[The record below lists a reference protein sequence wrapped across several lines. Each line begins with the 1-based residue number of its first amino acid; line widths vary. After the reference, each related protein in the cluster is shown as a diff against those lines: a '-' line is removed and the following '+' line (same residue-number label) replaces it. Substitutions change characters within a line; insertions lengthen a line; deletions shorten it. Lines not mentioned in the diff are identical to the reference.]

1 MTDQTPTPFPIT
13 DVLTV
18 AVPVSD
24 QDRALAFY
32 ADTLGFQTRRD
43 MSLPQFG
50 RWIEVA
56 PPGAAVTIALVPAR
70 ADAPSG
76 VQTGIRL
83 KTPDAAAV
91 HQALQAGGAHVS
103 ELLTWPGVPPMFTVD
118 DQDGNGLTIVEAA

>member
-1 MTDQTPTPFPIT
+1 MINQTPTPIT

-24 QDRALAFY
+24 QDQAVAFY
-32 ADTLGFQTRRD
+32 VDALGFETRRD

-56 PPGAAVTIALVPAR
+56 PPGATVTIGLVPAR
-70 ADAPSG
+70 AGAPSG

-83 KTPDAAAV
+83 KTPDAAAI
-91 HQALQAGGAHVS
+91 HRSLQARGAHVS
-103 ELLTWPGVPPMFTVD
+103 ELLTWPGVPAMFTVE

>member
-1 MTDQTPTPFPIT
+1 MTDQTPTPIT

-24 QDRALAFY
+24 QDRALTFY

-70 ADAPSG
+70 ARPPGFRPASG
-76 VQTGIRL
+76 SRRL
-83 KTPDAAAV
+83 TPPQSTRRSRPAEPTSA
-91 HQALQAGGAHVS
+91 S
-103 ELLTWPGVPPMFTVD
+103 C
-118 DQDGNGLTIVEAA
+118 